1 MRFFTRKERGSAS
14 PEGVYGPEPGDAG
27 YDETTEGD
35 EAEEASDEKDPG
47 RGPWDIAEAPESVE
61 RVDLGAVQL
70 PKRPGMQVRM
80 ELDKKSR
87 RVIAV
92 NVALEGS
99 ALQIQAFAAPRSQ
112 EMWTELREEIVTSIK
127 KQGGTADERTGA
139 FGPELLARLP
149 VRMPDGRSG
158 TRPARFLGVDGPRWF
173 LRGVLTGKA
182 TVEPEAAERMEEVFA
197 GIVVTRG
204 SDPRPPR
211 DLLGLHLP
219 GQGGPAPAQEEERPT
234 IRLPKRGPEITEVR

>member
-1 MRFFTRKERGSAS
+1 MRFFKRKQRSATR
-14 PEGVYGPEPGDAG
+14 PEGVHGPEPGDAG
-27 YDETTEGD
+27 YEEPGEVEQTRDEQE
-35 EAEEASDEKDPG
+35 PG
-47 RGPWDIAEAPESVE
+47 RGPWDLAEAPESDE
-61 RVDLGAVQL
+61 RLDLGAVQL

-80 ELDKKSR
+80 ELDKKTR

-112 EMWTELREEIVTSIK
+112 GLWTELREEIVTSIK
-127 KQGGTADERTGA
+127 KQGGSADERTGT

-158 TRPARFLGVDGPRWF
+158 TRPARFIGVDGPRWF

-197 GIVVTRG
+197 DIVVDRG

-219 GQGGPAPAQEEERPT
+219 GQGGPAPAQEEARPT
-234 IRLPKRGPEITEVR
+234 IQLPKRGPEITEIR